1 MNGFNQMLMTQLC
14 GVTSYMQPFT
24 SFYTKRKGEDNAGP
38 HKGICY
44 SMAGYHHVYMYGDT
58 TLRLHN
64 NNITM
69 NSNPPVG

>member
-1 MNGFNQMLMTQLC
+1 MYSYVTQLC
-14 GVTSYMQPFT
+14 GVTLYMQPFT
-24 SFYTKRKGEDNAGP
+24 SFYTKCKGEDNAGP
-38 HKGICY
+38 QKGISY
-44 SMAGYHHVYMYGDT
+44 FMAWCHHVYRYGDT